1 MQAPPLPPVPNS
13 VAASALSSGGDGPP
27 PPLPDSGPP
36 GPHAGAAPDSFA
48 TGATL
53 PEGLLAGLEALRAAQ
68 RGSGVGGAGLST
80 QALLDI
86 LDSDPR
92 FRAERSMISALL
104 NQPKKVRGRLPAAA
118 APACTQQLQHPRVAG
133 AGTLAR
139 AACAPP
145 RCLVRGA
152 AARSGLMPTGH
163 KVLGCRMARPAAVAR
178 SQATMPRCPCPPAAH
193 HALPM
198 RLGRKP

>member
-1 MQAPPLPPVPNS
+1 MQAPAPPPVPNS

-27 PPLPDSGPP
+27 QPLPDSGPP

-145 RCLVRGA
+145 ALPRKRGCRAFRAHAHRPQRAGLPDGAASCRGA
-152 AARSGLMPTGH
+152 LASH
-163 KVLGCRMARPAAVAR
+163 D
-178 SQATMPRCPCPPAAH
+178 ATLPLSPCC
-193 HALPM
+193 ALPM
-198 RLGRKP
+198 RPGRKP